1 MSFRNLLSVAILASL
16 PAAKSA
22 PVLAQDMQL
31 CLAASDRVKDGE
43 TLADAEKSQAHAACL
58 RALSDTSSIVQKYQ
72 LQEADFDIMGNRP
85 KQQPTTPAAP
95 SAAR

>member
-1 MSFRNLLSVAILASL
+1 MSFRNLLLVAILASL

-31 CLAASDRVKDGE
+31 CLVASDRVKDGE

-85 KQQPTTPAAP
+85 KQ
-95 SAAR
+95 